1 MSDSVTFTTFDHSD
15 DSEEGCQFH
24 LQTFEEED
32 CNSSICDNE
41 IQYNNGNVNDFEDDN
56 ISQESNEKSVD
67 SLTQLFMNCARI
79 GDWSTFT
86 SKKDKYHSRCD
97 QKLLD
102 ILSFDD
108 RDYQYH
114 RNPSSSLELRIYSKQ
129 IDEAAHF
136 VPIRKNKYLTIDDTI
151 LFIYRKR
158 NIALFN
164 ERKIKINKKL
174 YLNHEFESIY
184 FYQFFCNSKISN
196 MKTIHIQA
204 YMLTKYG
211 SNHHK
216 HSILYNKS
224 NDIYTHRKKR
234 KTFVNNKY
242 KNNKKR
248 NKKYIKIIIKNN
260 K

>member
-15 DSEEGCQFH
+15 DSGEEGCQFH

-151 LFIYRKR
+151 LFTYRGR
-158 NIALFN
+158 NIALLN

-184 FYQFFCNSKISN
+184 FYQFFCNS
-196 MKTIHIQA
+196 MKTIYIQA

-224 NDIYTHRKKR
+224 NDIFMHRKKR
-234 KTFVNNKY
+234 KIIMNKY
-242 KNNKKR
+242 RKKHNKKH
-248 NKKYIKIIIKNN
+248 NKN
-260 K
+260 